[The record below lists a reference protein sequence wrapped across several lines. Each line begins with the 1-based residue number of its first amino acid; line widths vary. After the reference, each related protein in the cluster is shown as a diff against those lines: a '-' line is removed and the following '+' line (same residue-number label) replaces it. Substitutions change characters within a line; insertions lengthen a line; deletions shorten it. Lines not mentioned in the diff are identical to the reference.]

1 MKLNH
6 QDYIVGYGSLLSHDS
21 RLNHS
26 QINEKAYPLEL
37 KGWQRSWVTRSLEEK
52 QTYVGARPQADAIMN
67 GALIPT
73 HEITPELEERE
84 SDYRFT
90 RLSVDDFSFEAYM
103 PEAEDVL
110 KQQLHS
116 RNIWICETLL
126 VNTADDQ
133 HPVNQSYVD
142 TCLIGCLEVGGCTFA
157 QQFVEQTSG
166 WHHSWNNDRTD
177 KRYPRYARVS
187 DTDQAQIDSELASIL
202 QHRAELA

>member
-1 MKLNH
+1 
-6 QDYIVGYGSLLSHDS
+6 
-21 RLNHS
+21 
-26 QINEKAYPLEL
+26 
-37 KGWQRSWVTRSLEEK
+37 
-52 QTYVGARPQADAIMN
+52 MN

-103 PEAEDVL
+103 PEVEDTL
-110 KQQLHS
+110 KQQLQS

-126 VNTADDQ
+126 VNAADAQ

-142 TCLIGCLEVGGCTFA
+142 TCLIGCLEVGGSAFA

-166 WHHSWNNDRTD
+166 WQHSWINDRTE

-187 DTDQAQIDSELASIL
+187 DTEQAQIDLELASIL